1 MNWLMWLLR
10 GWVMQS
16 ASQAAMDAV
25 RGAAQ
30 DSGKASDSAAS
41 GQEKPTA
48 DEEDTPR
55 PAIVII
61 AALRI
66 EIAPLLASLK
76 HPHHVQGGDF
86 VFHGGFWKGHP
97 VAIVESGI
105 GLDRARRATHAAI
118 DAFNP
123 QWIISAGFAGGL
135 DPALSRGSLILAEN
149 VQLYGT
155 TQPAIQLGLSM
166 VSEPANK
173 IFTGSIVTVP
183 QIVRTTQEKQAVFE
197 TTKAL
202 AAEMETWGVAE
213 ACRTRHC
220 RMISIRVIS
229 DDAKTNLP
237 PEIMTVSGPTGSVR
251 AGALV
256 GAILNRPGSVSDL
269 WSLRES
275 ALQSSERL
283 SAFVQS
289 VMPMLLPSKA

>member
-1 MNWLMWLLR
+1 MNWLIWLLR

-30 DSGKASDSAAS
+30 DSDKASASAAS
-41 GQEKPTA
+41 GPAQSTA
-48 DEEDTPR
+48 GEEDAPR
-55 PAIVII
+55 PAVVII

-135 DPALSRGSLILAEN
+135 DPSLSKGSLILAEN

-166 VSEPANK
+166 ASEPANK

-183 QIVRTTQEKQAVFE
+183 QIIRTVKEKQVVFE
-197 TTKAL
+197 NTGAL
-202 AAEMETWGVAE
+202 AAEMETWGVAD

-256 GAILNRPGSVSDL
+256 GAILNRPGSINDL
-269 WSLRES
+269 WNLRES

-289 VMPMLLPSKA
+289 VMPMLLPSVA